1 MQSTSTLRAQ
11 ASNLMATAKKK
22 KSVGQ
27 VAYLTKQVA
36 SLEKDLV
43 RKDIEKLDQKVDG
56 VKTELITKVDGVKTE
71 LITKVGNVKTELIA
85 KIDKVDVK
93 IDNVKTELKKDIN
106 HLKNNNKIVLGILAV
121 LVTAIFYLHGDNKQ
135 DVKELKQDMKELK
148 QDINSRFDKMEK
160 RFDKI
165 EKVIE
170 NINQKLK

>member
-22 KSVGQ
+22 KATSIGQ
-27 VAYLTKQVA
+27 ISYLTKQVA
-36 SLEKDLV
+36 SLEKDLI

-56 VKTELITKVDGVKTE
+56 VKTELSNKIEKLDQKVDNLETN
-71 LITKVGNVKTELIA
+71 LNI
-85 KIDKVDVK
+85 K
-93 IDNVKTELKKDIN
+93 IDN
-106 HLKNNNKIVLGILAV
+106 LKNYNKIILGFLGV
-121 LVTAIFYLHGDNKQ
+121 LVTLFIGGFTILSNRIDTTRI
-135 DVKELKQDMKELK
+135 ELR

-165 EKVIE
+165 ERAIE

>member
-1 MQSTSTLRAQ
+1 
-11 ASNLMATAKKK
+11 MATAKKK

-56 VKTELITKVDGVKTE
+56 VKTELSNKIEKLDQKVDGVKTE

-93 IDNVKTELKKDIN
+93 IDNVKTELKKDIKW
-106 HLKNNNKIVLGILAV
+106 LKWILGGGLSAL
-121 LVTAIFYLHGDNKQ
+121 LVIMLYLHGDNKQ
-135 DVKELKQDMKELK
+135 DMKELKQDMKELK
-148 QDINSRFDKMEK
+148 QDINSRFDK
-160 RFDKI
+160 I
-165 EKVIE
+165 ERAIE
-170 NINQKLK
+170 SINQKLK